1 MKVFYPRFK
10 SNPIRNFND
19 FEMIT
24 KNEVTSKLL
33 QPSTIEYV
41 QKIRA
46 DIKQV
51 EVDKDYVVVDN
62 AKQDFLFKYDKKETT
77 VSQQE
82 VDELAKNKKWIE
94 KNLTDIRNED
104 FEREVIENKL
114 TGLTL

>member
-1 MKVFYPRFK
+1 M
-10 SNPIRNFND
+10 
-19 FEMIT
+19 
-24 KNEVTSKLL
+24 
-33 QPSTIEYV
+33 
-41 QKIRA
+41 
-46 DIKQV
+46 
-51 EVDKDYVVVDN
+51 DKDYVVVDN